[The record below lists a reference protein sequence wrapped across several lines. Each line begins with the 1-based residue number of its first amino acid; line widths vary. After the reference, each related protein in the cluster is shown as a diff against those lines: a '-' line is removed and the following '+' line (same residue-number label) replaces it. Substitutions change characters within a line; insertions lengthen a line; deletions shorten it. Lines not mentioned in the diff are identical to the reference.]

1 MFVSDNTLASAKNYF
16 YDRLAHVFSTSELKS
31 MWKQII
37 CKRMGWDNTAFLLQ
51 QDARLSESD
60 LLYIRSF
67 VKGLLNE
74 EPFQYLL
81 GETHFFGLNISCDA
95 RALIPRP
102 ETEELVAWAQETLS
116 NPNRIVD
123 LCTGTGCIAL
133 ALKSVFP
140 AAHVQAVDVS
150 TEALTLAKSNADKLQ
165 LSIECLQEDVLQF
178 RPEFLSQTSFDLII
192 SNPPYIPEKEK
203 EIMSNHVLN
212 HEPSMALFVSDNDPI
227 IFYKHLIQFAQEK
240 LASEGYLFL
249 ELHESY
255 SQEVLNFI
263 ETFSFQQVEV
273 KRDLQGKW
281 RMLKA
286 QKV

>member
-16 YDRLAHVFSTSELKS
+16 HDRLAHVFSTSELKS
-31 MWKQII
+31 MWKQIV

-81 GETHFFGLNISCDA
+81 GETHFYGLNISCDA

-150 TEALTLAKSNADKLQ
+150 TEALTLAKSNADKLK

-178 RPEFLSQTSFDLII
+178 RSEFLSQASFDLII

-212 HEPSMALFVSDNDPI
+212 HEPSLALFVSDDDPI

-240 LASEGYLFL
+240 LVSEGYLFL

-263 ETFSFQQVEV
+263 ESFSFQQVEV
-273 KRDLQGKW
+273 RRDLQGKW